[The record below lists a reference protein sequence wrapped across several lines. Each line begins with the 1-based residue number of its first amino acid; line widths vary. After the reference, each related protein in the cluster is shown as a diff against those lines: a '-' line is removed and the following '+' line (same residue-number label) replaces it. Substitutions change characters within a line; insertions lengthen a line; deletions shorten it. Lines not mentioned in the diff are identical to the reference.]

1 MAKANPKAWFTS
13 PIAKIAYKS
22 VDKWAKYQERFRPY
36 FPTWKEAHDWMLAK
50 ADERLKK
57 AQAELKSATKH
68 REKIAAMVAPAGQ
81 EGEQP
86 TKGEN

>member
-1 MAKANPKAWFTS
+1 MPKANPMAWVTGRT
-13 PIAKIAYKS
+13 AKIAYKK
-22 VDKWAKYQERFRPY
+22 VDKWVEYSSRFQPY

-68 REKIAAMVAPAGQ
+68 REKVAAMVVPAGH
-81 EGEQP
+81 EGEQQ
-86 TKGEN
+86 